1 MRVSVSLVVI
11 GFAASIRT
19 AAAQYLPPQT
29 PPMGYPPPAY
39 YSYRDYLP
47 PVHYG
52 YRGYPPPAYY
62 QANPSER
69 FQGRDEDADGE
80 GYDDEYDRPYPPRRM
95 FGDVP
100 GGFRSGP
107 LGPPRSPRDH
117 GTAVAAL
124 PPDYQPEQGPTKEI
138 PPQFR
143 RTVVD
148 YPTAEPSGTII
159 IDTPNRY
166 LYLML
171 GNGRAIRYGV
181 GVGREGFTWS
191 GTERISRMKEWPDWV
206 PPKEMIA
213 RQPYL
218 PRFMAGGE
226 TNPLG
231 ARAMYL
237 GNTEYRI
244 HGTNQPSTIGSFVS
258 SGCIRLTN
266 ENVEDLYGRV
276 TVGTRVIVLSRG
288 NTVTSQLRPMHKP
301 RATRLLE
308 QTSPSPG
315 VRRISP
321 EGPKGSQILPSGPL
335 ELPL

>member
-1 MRVSVSLVVI
+1 
-11 GFAASIRT
+11 
-19 AAAQYLPPQT
+19 
-29 PPMGYPPPAY
+29 
-39 YSYRDYLP
+39 
-47 PVHYG
+47 
-52 YRGYPPPAYY
+52 
-62 QANPSER
+62 
-69 FQGRDEDADGE
+69 
-80 GYDDEYDRPYPPRRM
+80 M

-100 GGFRSGP
+100 GGIRSGP
-107 LGPPRSPRDH
+107 LGPPLVSPHDH

-171 GNGRAIRYGV
+171 GKGRAIRYGV

-276 TVGTRVIVLSRG
+276 TVGTRVIVLSGR
-288 NTVTSQLRPMHKP
+288 NTVTSQLRPAHKP
-301 RATRLLE
+301 RAMRLLE

-315 VRRISP
+315 ARRISP
-321 EGPKGSQILPSGPL
+321 DGPKGSEILPNGPL
-335 ELPL
+335 DLPL